1 MACSEAAEEY
11 PTTIGHPQ
19 GYYCVREPVSA
30 LPSALIFAWSEKL
43 LPEGSPVYERYIG
56 AMGQSW
62 GASRPPPWYQMFHE
76 VSDAR
81 CAMGHGA
88 CVLASAD
95 M

>member
-30 LPSALIFAWSEKL
+30 LPSALILAWSEKL

-62 GASRPPPWYQMFHE
+62 GASRPPLGIRCFMRYPTR
-76 VSDAR
+76 DAR
-81 CAMGHGA
+81 WAMVQRA
-88 CVLASAD
+88 F
-95 M
+95 